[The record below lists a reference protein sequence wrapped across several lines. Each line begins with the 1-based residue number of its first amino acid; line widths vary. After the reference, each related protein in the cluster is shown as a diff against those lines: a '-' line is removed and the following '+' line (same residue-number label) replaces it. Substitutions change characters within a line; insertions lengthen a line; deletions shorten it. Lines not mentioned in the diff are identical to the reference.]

1 MNRTTTLH
9 RHAISVALMTALA
22 ACTIPATPIVSEFN
36 GDSVTIVTS
45 AFADPASVRQKSQEE
60 ASRIC
65 AKGPKKKA
73 EYASTRT
80 NQQTYEQSH
89 LFLCLN

>member
-1 MNRTTTLH
+1 MFHSKTR
-9 RHAISVALMTALA
+9 A
-22 ACTIPATPIVSEFN
+22 ACCAASLLVLLSACDIPANPIVSEFN

-45 AFADPASVRQKSQEE
+45 GFADQSSVKQKSQLE

-65 AKGPKKKA
+65 AKGPNKRA

-80 NQQTYEQSH
+80 NPDTFEQSH
-89 LFLCLN
+89 LYLCLT

>member
-1 MNRTTTLH
+1 MKTYLRIIPAVL
-9 RHAISVALMTALA
+9 VAAFLA
-22 ACTIPATPIVSEFN
+22 ACGIPATPIVSEFN

-45 AFADPASVRQKSQEE
+45 SFADQSSVKKNAQAE

-65 AKGPKKKA
+65 AKGPKKRA

-89 LFLCLN
+89 LYLCLD

>member
-1 MNRTTTLH
+1 MKH
-9 RHAISVALMTALA
+9 RKSVALVFPIA
-22 ACTIPATPIVSEFN
+22 APLSACAIPAAPIVSEYN
-36 GDSVTIVTS
+36 GDSVTLITS
-45 AFADPASVRQKSQEE
+45 AFADQASIKQNTQIE

-65 AKGPKKKA
+65 SKGTKKRA